1 MLPHPIRKSRP
12 AMYAIPSGFDASGR
26 SARPVRSTP
35 GPWLAA
41 LACFFFLTS
50 AARADV
56 TKTDMQVVARALS
69 FVSDPLSGTVRVGI
83 VYAANSPRSVRQAQA
98 LRNLLAAGLRI
109 GTVELRPVLIESAGI
124 ANADVDLFFLT
135 EYIPADET
143 PALPGDGARRPT
155 LCVTTDIP
163 QVRSG
168 ACIMGVRSQ
177 PKVEV
182 FVNRAAASASGVTF
196 STVFRV
202 MITEL

>member
-1 MLPHPIRKSRP
+1 
-12 AMYAIPSGFDASGR
+12 MYATPSGFDAANR

-35 GPWLAA
+35 GPWLVA

-83 VYAANSPRSVRQAQA
+83 VYAANSPRSVRQAQT
-98 LRNLLAAGLRI
+98 LRSMLAAGLRI
-109 GTVELRPVLIESAGI
+109 GTLELRPVLIESAGI
-124 ANADVDLFFLT
+124 ANADVDIFFLT

-143 PALPGDGARRPT
+143 PDLGGGVRRPT

-182 FVNRAAASASGVTF
+182 FVNRAAASANDVTF